1 MLKNFN
7 QAADNNK
14 EAILSVL
21 KPLFIER
28 GTLLEIGSG
37 SGQHAIYMSRKLPLV
52 TWQPTEISENLAV
65 LADNVSAGEEDSV
78 LVPIELEI
86 GGAWPGGKYLYAY
99 AANIL
104 HIMSEGLLSELFS
117 GLRSR
122 MFPEGLLCFYGPFKY
137 GGEFTTESNAR
148 FDGWL
153 KRNYREGG
161 IRDIE
166 VVVHQAMK
174 TNFKLIDDF
183 SMPVNNQLLVFRR
196 Q

>member
-1 MLKNFN
+1 
-7 QAADNNK
+7 
-14 EAILSVL
+14 
-21 KPLFIER
+21 
-28 GTLLEIGSG
+28 
-37 SGQHAIYMSRKLPLV
+37 
-52 TWQPTEISENLAV
+52 
-65 LADNVSAGEEDSV
+65 
-78 LVPIELEI
+78 
-86 GGAWPGGKYLYAY
+86 
-99 AANIL
+99 
-104 HIMSEGLLSELFS
+104 
-117 GLRSR
+117 